1 MRATAV
7 HRDQHL
13 GAADVIGDF
22 ERLILE
28 ELREI
33 RSDVGDL
40 RADVAALKATEKPTP
55 RALARDGGLTISAA
69 TLGGGLLWLLQ
80 HWAGK

>member
-1 MRATAV
+1 VT
-7 HRDQHL
+7 
-13 GAADVIGDF
+13 DF
-22 ERLILE
+22 ERLILD
-28 ELREI
+28 ELRDMRTE
-33 RSDVGDL
+33 VGDL
-40 RADVAALKATEKPTP
+40 REAVARLEATEKPTP

>member
-1 MRATAV
+1 MN
-7 HRDQHL
+7 
-13 GAADVIGDF
+13 DF

-28 ELREI
+28 ELREV
-33 RSDVGDL
+33 RDTVADL
-40 RADVAALKATEKPTP
+40 REAVARLESSEKPSP

-80 HWAGK
+80 HLAGK